1 MYSIELDNNQVMSV
15 DAEQALAFIN
25 AGMTVYKTTVV
36 PVTKGELEQVIADKK
51 ASTLEV
57 TAQPEN
63 IQLALI
69 TPAD

>member
-1 MYSIELDNNQVMSV
+1 MYSVELDNNQVMSV

-36 PVTKGELEQVIADKK
+36 PVTKDELEQVIANKK
-51 ASTLEV
+51 ASALEV
-57 TAQPEN
+57 MAQPEN
-63 IQLALI
+63 VQSVLI

>member
-15 DAEQALAFIN
+15 DAEQAMTFLN

-36 PVTKGELEQVIADKK
+36 PVTKDEIEQAIAAKNAK
-51 ASTLEV
+51 TVEIM
-57 TAQPEN
+57 AQPESM
-63 IQLALI
+63 QSMLI

>member
-15 DAEQALAFIN
+15 DVEQALAFIN

-36 PVTKGELEQVIADKK
+36 PVTKDELEQVIANKK
-51 ASTLEV
+51 ASNLEV
-57 TAQPEN
+57 MAQPEN
-63 IQLALI
+63 IQSVLI

>member
-36 PVTKGELEQVIADKK
+36 PVTKDELEQAIAAKN
-51 ASTLEV
+51 AEIVEIMS
-57 TAQPEN
+57 QPEN
-63 IQLALI
+63 IQSMLI
-69 TPAD
+69 TPAK

>member
-1 MYSIELDNNQVMSV
+1 MSSVELDNNQVMSV

-36 PVTKGELEQVIADKK
+36 PVTKDELEQVIANKK
-51 ASTLEV
+51 ASALEV
-57 TAQPEN
+57 MAQPEN
-63 IQLALI
+63 VQSVLI

>member
-51 ASTLEV
+51 AGPLEV
-57 TAQPEN
+57 IAQPESV
-63 IQLALI
+63 QSVLI

>member
-36 PVTKGELEQVIADKK
+36 PVTKDELEQAIADKN
-51 ASTLEV
+51 ARTVEIM
-57 TAQPEN
+57 AQPEN
-63 IQLALI
+63 VQSMLI
-69 TPAD
+69 TPAK

>member
-1 MYSIELDNNQVMSV
+1 MYSVELDNNQVMSV

-36 PVTKGELEQVIADKK
+36 PVTKDELEQVIANKK

-57 TAQPEN
+57 MAQPESM
-63 IQLALI
+63 QSALI